1 MTTEIMFH
9 DQKIPVRFISSDQKA
24 IPLLIQVLESCRTQP
39 ANKQQDYVYHIDLI
53 EVVGN
58 NAILHTSIEDEKIH
72 LPLY

>member
-1 MTTEIMFH
+1 MTTIMFH

-24 IPLLIQVLESCRTQP
+24 IPMLIQVLESCRTRP
-39 ANKQQDYVYHIDLI
+39 ADPNQDYVLHIDLI

-58 NAILHTSIEDEKIH
+58 NAILYTSIEEESIR